1 MIAARAISGLA
12 PALCSKLRAYARSK
26 KPEQAWRWVIIGGVS
41 DAQYFASTNTVR
53 LTQIKLAGFKSFV
66 DPTSIPTPSQLVGV
80 VGPNGCGK
88 SNIIDAVRWVL
99 GESKAS
105 ELRGESM
112 QDVIFNGSVNRKPA
126 GRASVELV
134 FDNSEGRVPGQWGVY
149 AELSV
154 RRVLTRDG
162 NSSYYINGQQV
173 RRRDIH
179 DIFLGTGLG
188 SRGYA
193 IIGQGMINRLIEA
206 KPEELRVFLEEAAG
220 VSRYKERRR
229 ETSNR
234 LADTRENL
242 VRVEDIL
249 RELGTNLEKL
259 EAQAEVAQ
267 RYRSLQQEGELKQHL
282 LWLQREQNAR
292 EERQRK
298 AQAIEEAQAKLEA
311 AVATMRAGEAAL
323 ESRRQAH
330 YAAGDAVHAAQG
342 RLYEA
347 SALVSRLEAEIKHVT
362 ESRQRLHARRQQLQL
377 QQQEWRDQQQH
388 CSQQLETLEMERERA
403 AAHREELHARVEDA
417 RDGLPEV
424 EQSLRHAATERDKLR
439 VELARVEQS
448 LALTAQAQRDADR
461 QLQSLELRRERLE
474 QELRSLEVPDP
485 HLLERLAGDCSVME
499 EQLEEAQAQ
508 HAELE
513 ERLPALEDQRRHGQL
528 ALQEEGRQLAT
539 LEARLAAL
547 SRLQEDVQRQGALE
561 PWLERHGLAG
571 LGRLWQRLHIESG
584 WETALESV
592 LRERMAAIELRQLD
606 QAVGLSSDAPPS
618 RLALFQLPVA
628 APPAA
633 PELPLKPLAGLL
645 RLADAD
651 LRTLLNDWLHGVYVC
666 ENLDEAMA
674 MRARLSAGHTLVVSE
689 GHLVDHHGIR
699 FYAADSEQAGMLAR
713 QQEIEHLQRDLKAQ
727 QLIND
732 QAASALVRAE
742 TAVQQVAQ
750 SLTPAR
756 QRIAEITRRL
766 HDVQL
771 EHTRLRQLAQQ
782 TGEREARLRADIDEI
797 RMQAE
802 ELAAQRAEAEE
813 RFETLDEQLAQWQSR
828 FADAEIA
835 GEALHDKAET
845 ARQRLRDLERQAQEA
860 EYAERSLHARHA
872 DLLRTQ
878 QLAQEQ
884 ERRASADLEGLQGEL
899 FELDA
904 EAAQAGLQDAL
915 EQRAA
920 CEEAL
925 NQARVE
931 LDNIAATLR
940 GADEERMKIERSLEP
955 MRAQIT
961 ELQLQEQ
968 AARLSVE
975 QFAEQLDNA
984 RVDRGELR
992 RILAEQAEDWQRVGW
1007 LQSEVQRISRA
1018 IEALGP
1024 VNLAALDELTAA
1036 RERKGFLDDQHADL
1050 MLAIE
1055 TLEDAI
1061 RKIDRESRQLLQET
1075 FNAVN
1080 AHFGEL
1086 FPKLFGGGEAKL
1098 IITGEDLL
1106 DAGVQVM
1113 AQPPGKRNSTIHL
1126 LSGGEKALTA
1136 TALVFA
1142 LFKLNPA
1149 PFCLLDEVDAPL
1161 DDANTE
1167 RYAALVSSMSE
1178 HTQFL
1183 FISHN
1188 KIAMQM
1194 AKQLVG
1200 VTMQEQGVSRIVAVD
1215 IESALQLAEA

>member
-1 MIAARAISGLA
+1 M
-12 PALCSKLRAYARSK
+12 
-26 KPEQAWRWVIIGGVS
+26 
-41 DAQYFASTNTVR
+41 R

-66 DPTSIPTPSQLVGV
+66 DPTVIPTPSQLVGV

-112 QDVIFNGSVNRKPA
+112 QDVIFNGSSNRKPA

-134 FDNSEGRVPGQWGVY
+134 FDNSEGRVPGQWGAY
-149 AELSV
+149 AEISV

-162 NSSYYINGQQV
+162 TSSYYINGQQV

-188 SRGYA
+188 ARGYA
-193 IIGQGMINRLIEA
+193 IIGQGMINRIIEA

-229 ETSNR
+229 ETANR
-234 LADTRENL
+234 LSDTRENL

-249 RELGTNLEKL
+249 RELASNLERL

-267 RYRSLQQEGELKQHL
+267 RYRGMQQEGELKQHL
-282 LWLQREQNAR
+282 LWLLREQAAR
-292 EERQRK
+292 EDRQQK
-298 AQAIEEAQAKLEA
+298 AVAIEQAQAELESA
-311 AVATMRAGEAAL
+311 MASMRAGEAAL

-330 YAAGDAVHAAQG
+330 YAASDAVHTAQG

-347 SALVSRLEAEIKHVT
+347 AAGVSRLEAEIRHVS
-362 ESRQRLHARRQQLQL
+362 ESRNRLHARRQQLQT
-377 QQQEWRDQQQH
+377 QQQEWQEQQRH
-388 CSQQLETLEMERERA
+388 CAQQLDELESELETA
-403 AAHREELHARVEDA
+403 AARAEELRVQAEDA
-417 RDGLPEV
+417 RDELPGV
-424 EQSLRHAATERDKLR
+424 EQSLRQAAVERDALR
-439 VELARVEQS
+439 LELSKVEQA
-448 LALTAQAQRDADR
+448 LALAAQAQRDADR
-461 QLQSLELRRERLE
+461 QLQALAQRRERLE
-474 QELRSLEVPDP
+474 QERRTIDVPDP
-485 HLLERLAGDCSVME
+485 SLLDRLQGDCAAME

-508 HAELE
+508 LGELE
-513 ERLPALEDQRRHGQL
+513 ARLPGLDDERRKAQL
-528 ALQEEGRQLAT
+528 VAQEEARKLAG

-547 SRLQEDVQRQGALE
+547 SRLQEDVQKQGALQ

-571 LGRLWQRLHIESG
+571 LGRLWQRLHIEEG

-592 LRERMAAIELRQLD
+592 LRERMSGLELRQLE
-606 QAVGLSSDAPPS
+606 QAAALSTDAPPS
-618 RLALFQLPVA
+618 RLALYQVPAAA
-628 APPAA
+628 APPAPA
-633 PELPLKPLAGLL
+633 LPLRPLASLL
-645 RLADAD
+645 RVNDPD
-651 LRTLLNDWLHGVYVC
+651 LRSLLNDWLLGVYVC
-666 ENLDEAMA
+666 DDLTQAMS
-674 MRARLSAGHTLVVSE
+674 MRARLQPGMALVVE
-689 GHLVDHHGIR
+689 QGHVVDRHSIR
-699 FYAADSEQAGMLAR
+699 FYAADSEQAGLLAR
-713 QQEIEHLQRDLKAQ
+713 QQEIEHLQRDIKGQ
-727 QLIND
+727 QLMAD
-732 QAASALVRAE
+732 QAVAQAARAE
-742 TAVQQVAQ
+742 TTSQQASQ
-750 SLTPAR
+750 AMGPAR
-756 QRIAEITRRL
+756 LRVSEITSRL

-771 EHTRLRQLAQQ
+771 EHSRLRHLAEQS
-782 TGEREARLRADIDEI
+782 GEREARLASDLAEI
-797 RMQAE
+797 RMQVE
-802 ELAAQRAEAEE
+802 DLAAIRAEAEE
-813 RFETLDEQLAQWQSR
+813 RFESLDEQLAEQQTR
-828 FADAEIA
+828 FSDAEMS
-835 GEALHDKAET
+835 GESQHERAEA

-860 EYAERSLHARHA
+860 EYAQRALQSRQA
-872 DLLRTQ
+872 DLQRNRQ
-878 QLAQEQ
+878 MAEEQ
-884 ERRASADLEGLQGEL
+884 ERRAVMDLEGLQGEL
-899 FELDA
+899 FELDVAAA
-904 EAAQAGLQDAL
+904 EAGLQEAL
-915 EQRAA
+915 ERRAA

-925 NQARVE
+925 AQARIE

-940 GADEERMKIERSLEP
+940 SADEERMTLERSLEP
-955 MRAQIT
+955 LRARIT

-968 AARLSVE
+968 AARLAVE
-975 QFAEQLDNA
+975 QFAEQLDANK
-984 RVDRGELR
+984 VDRSALR
-992 RILAEQAEDWQRVGW
+992 RRLDEQSAEWRRVGW
-1007 LQSEVQRISRA
+1007 LQSEVQRLARA
-1018 IEALGP
+1018 VDALGP

-1036 RERKGFLDDQHADL
+1036 RERKDFLDAQHADL

-1075 FNAVN
+1075 FNIVN
-1080 AHFGEL
+1080 GHFGEL
-1086 FPKLFGGGEAKL
+1086 FPRLFGGGEAKL
-1098 IITGEDLL
+1098 TITGEDLL

-1142 LFKLNPA
+1142 LFRLNPA

-1167 RYAALVSSMSE
+1167 RYASLVSSMSE

-1194 AKQLVG
+1194 ARQLIG

>member
-1 MIAARAISGLA
+1 M
-12 PALCSKLRAYARSK
+12 
-26 KPEQAWRWVIIGGVS
+26 
-41 DAQYFASTNTVR
+41 R

-66 DPTSIPTPSQLVGV
+66 EPTSIPTPSQLVGV

-99 GESKAS
+99 GETRAS

-112 QDVIFNGSVNRKPA
+112 QDVIFNGSVHRKPA

-188 SRGYA
+188 ARGYA

-229 ETSNR
+229 ETANR

-267 RYRSLQQEGELKQHL
+267 RYRNLQQDGQLKQQL
-282 LWLQREQNAR
+282 LWLLREQNAR

-298 AQAIEEAQAKLEA
+298 AVATEEAQGKLEA
-311 AVATMRAGEAAL
+311 AIATMRAGEAAL

-330 YAAGDAVHAAQG
+330 YAASDAVHAAQG
-342 RLYEA
+342 KLYET
-347 SALVSRLEAEIKHVT
+347 SALVSRLEAEIKHVS
-362 ESRQRLHARRQQLQL
+362 ESRNRLQARRQQLQV
-377 QQQEWRDQQQH
+377 QQQEWREQQQH
-388 CSQQLETLEMERERA
+388 CLQQLADLELERESA
-403 AAHREELHARVEDA
+403 AARYEELQALVEEA

-424 EQSLRHAATERDKLR
+424 EQSLRQAAAERDRLR

-461 QLQSLELRRERLE
+461 QIQSLALRQERLE
-474 QELRSLEVPDP
+474 QERSGMEAPDP
-485 HLLERLAGDCSVME
+485 QLLERLAGDCAVME

-508 HAELE
+508 LAELE
-513 ERLPALEDQRRHGQL
+513 DRLPGLEAQRRQAQTGAQDEAHKL
-528 ALQEEGRQLAT
+528 AG

-547 SRLQEDVQRQGALE
+547 SRLQADVQKQGALE
-561 PWLERHGLAG
+561 PWLERHGMAG
-571 LGRLWQRLHIESG
+571 LRRLWQRLQVEAG
-584 WETALESV
+584 WETALEST
-592 LRERMAAIELRQLD
+592 LRERLAAIELRQLD
-606 QAVGLSSDAPPS
+606 QAAGLISDAPPS
-618 RLALFQLPVA
+618 RLALYQLPVA
-628 APPAA
+628 APP
-633 PELPLKPLAGLL
+633 PTPDLPVKPLANLL
-645 RLADAD
+645 RIGDAD
-651 LRTLLNDWLHGVYVC
+651 LRSLLNDWLRGVYVC
-666 ENLDEAMA
+666 DDLAQA
-674 MRARLSAGHTLVVSE
+674 LSMRAQLGAGHTLVVPE
-689 GHLVDHHGIR
+689 GHLVDRHGIR

-713 QQEIEHLQRDLKAQ
+713 QQEIEHLQRDVKAQ
-727 QLIND
+727 QLLAD
-732 QAASALVRAE
+732 QARSAVQRAE
-742 TAVQQVAQ
+742 NDLQQVSQ
-750 SLTPAR
+750 SLGPAR
-756 QRIAEITRRL
+756 TRITEITRRL

-782 TGEREARLRADIDEI
+782 TGEREARLQAELAEI
-797 RMQAE
+797 RMQTE
-802 ELAAQRAEAEE
+802 ELAGQRAEAEE
-813 RFETLDEQLAQWQSR
+813 RFETLDEQLAEWQSR
-828 FADAEIA
+828 FAEAEIY
-835 GEALHDKAET
+835 GEALHEKAEA

-860 EYAERSLHARHA
+860 QYAERSLQTRHA
-872 DLLRTQ
+872 DLVRSK
-878 QLAQEQ
+878 QLAEEQ
-884 ERRASADLEGLQGEL
+884 ERRAIADLEGLQGEL

-915 EQRAA
+915 EQRAIS
-920 CEEAL
+920 EEAL
-925 NQARVE
+925 AQARLE
-931 LDNIAATLR
+931 LDNIAAGLR
-940 GADEERMKIERSLEP
+940 GADEERMKVERSLEP
-955 MRAQIT
+955 LRAQIT
-961 ELQLQEQ
+961 EFQLQEQ
-968 AARLSVE
+968 AARLAVE

-984 RVDRGELR
+984 RVDRSELR
-992 RILAEQAEDWQRVGW
+992 RVLSEQSEEWQRVGW

-1018 IEALGP
+1018 VDALGP

-1050 MLAIE
+1050 MAAIE

-1061 RKIDRESRQLLQET
+1061 RKIDRESRQLLQDT

-1086 FPKLFGGGEAKL
+1086 FPQLFGGGEAKL

-1167 RYAALVSSMSE
+1167 RYAKLVSSMSG